1 MKSMIEYEFN
11 LSHNEIDLRNLS
23 YLDLTCADFSIFA
36 NFSDKSNQDQA
47 IQILSQ
53 VSERY

>member
-1 MKSMIEYEFN
+1 MIEYEFN